1 MRRATRCER
10 TQRRC
15 ALRSLWPVDATG
27 ANRYA
32 SRRSKSELCDP
43 GERCRCDSDLTTPWL
58 RTSLERLRRR
68 RVFSPPPRT
77 KRARGEE
84 YGGLVRPQGSVGG
97 GLTRRM
103 QGAPRHSSAASAY
116 GFYVAAQHLCTKPMS
131 MRAGIY
137 KNALAGAPHKA
148 SVQDLVKL
156 VERREELG
164 RHLLV
169 RPVGRVDALELLF
182 LVC

>member
-1 MRRATRCER
+1 MSYATLASAAGATAILRRHGSDEPRGRLHGVGVRLGSGFTRRAR
-10 TQRRC
+10 
-15 ALRSLWPVDATG
+15 
-27 ANRYA
+27 
-32 SRRSKSELCDP
+32 
-43 GERCRCDSDLTTPWL
+43 
-58 RTSLERLRRR
+58 
-68 RVFSPPPRT
+68 
-77 KRARGEE
+77 
-84 YGGLVRPQGSVGG
+84 
-97 GLTRRM
+97 
-103 QGAPRHSSAASAY
+103 AY

-148 SVQDLVKL
+148 SVQDLVQL